1 MSRQNFGRRINA
13 WLQEAPGEQFRDGKW
28 RFWFPVVV
36 GFQLLNSILTVVVF
50 GSGGQLQQYMFAV
63 LLGVGALLAWLC
75 VGLLHYSDSS
85 DRGLARGVSALDSSA
100 LLFVVAHF
108 CFLLWVYGHLTT
120 LQNAEATYKREAE
133 LYNAE
138 AKSVSADNVAI
149 AQAAQAVAQ
158 ETTKAEKLRNDTA
171 YQQRKAAEAG
181 RGIPLS
187 RRQTPTVST
196 PGLATSAVELEKPQ
210 KPPESSATFL
220 TRWDSW
226 IRIANF
232 GELLLAVAT
241 LIYIRNQSAKT
252 NSPRVVAAEDEFPDT
267 LEIENRLPI
276 RREKFSPKK
285 EPAKNHGSFN
295 FEGLKRLRE
304 ALRDISFRLKGL
316 SFKSKVKG
324 DAVWIFLMKAN
335 NGTQETI
342 HSVKAKL
349 DILDDAMRMER
360 TAFRERLENFLRQN
374 GFEI

>member
-85 DRGLARGVSALDSSA
+85 DRGLARGVSALDSGA

-120 LQNAEATYKREAE
+120 LQNAEAAYKREAE

-158 ETTKAEKLRNDTA
+158 ETTKAERLRNDTA

-181 RGIPLS
+181 ARVPGV
-187 RRQTPTVST
+187 RRQTQTVGPALS
-196 PGLATSAVELEKPQ
+196 TSAVELERPT
-210 KPPESSATFL
+210 KPPKSSTEFL
-220 TRWDSW
+220 TEWDSL
-226 IRIANF
+226 IRLANF
-232 GELLLAVAT
+232 GELLLAVVT

-252 NSPRVVAAEDEFPDT
+252 NAPRVIYDIEEEFPDA
-267 LEIENRLPI
+267 IDV
-276 RREKFSPKK
+276 EKRMPTKRGRFTQKK
-285 EPAKNHGSFN
+285 EPYGSSI
-295 FEGLKRLRE
+295 FEGLKILRE
-304 ALRDISFRLKGL
+304 ALRDISFRLHNR
-316 SFKSKVKG
+316 SFKSAIRG
-324 DAVWIFLMKAN
+324 DAVWIYLMEAN
-335 NGTQETI
+335 AGTQECVK
-342 HSVKAKL
+342 SVRAKL
-349 DILDDAMRMER
+349 DILRDAREMER
-360 TAFRERLENFLRQN
+360 TAFRERLERFLKEN